1 MGKSKNWTT
10 ITESSFPWERDALE
24 FVRQRFP
31 DREPYLAWSNFD
43 FIADDGSI
51 NEVDLLVLTPVG
63 FFLVEIKSQPGI
75 LRGDAGTWTWEH
87 EHRLKTGDNPVIA
100 TNRKAKKLRSLLE
113 KQKAVKKL
121 RSRLPFLEPLVFCS
135 AEQLQCNLDGT
146 AKYKVCLRDR
156 DETDD
161 RSARPG
167 IMAALQRRDCPGL
180 DPNPKGRVDR
190 PVAKAISQ
198 AMDQAG
204 IRPSQKA
211 RRVNDFVLN
220 NLLMEGPRFQ
230 DWRATH
236 VKLDDVKRRIR
247 IYLVREEASAQDRQ
261 TIERAALR
269 EFQLLEM
276 LQHPGVL
283 RTHGCPEHELGPALI
298 FEHFPRS
305 IRLDHYLAQCGERL
319 TPEVRI
325 ELLRQITEVVRFAH
339 DKRVVHRGLSPQS
352 ILVVDPAADHP
363 QIKVFNWQVGY
374 RTASSTTGVSGGQV
388 TGTVHVEQLVDDA
401 ARYIWLPRLSAIM
414 KEPANTST
422 SSRSE
427 PSPTTYSPARHRL
440 RMPWN

>member
-1 MGKSKNWTT
+1 MT
-10 ITESSFPWERDALE
+10 AL
-24 FVRQRFP
+24 
-31 DREPYLAWSNFD
+31 
-43 FIADDGSI
+43 G
-51 NEVDLLVLTPVG
+51 
-63 FFLVEIKSQPGI
+63 
-75 LRGDAGTWTWEH
+75 
-87 EHRLKTGDNPVIA
+87 
-100 TNRKAKKLRSLLE
+100 
-113 KQKAVKKL
+113 
-121 RSRLPFLEPLVFCS
+121 
-135 AEQLQCNLDGT
+135 
-146 AKYKVCLRDR
+146 
-156 DETDD
+156 
-161 RSARPG
+161 
-167 IMAALQRRDCPGL
+167 RRDCPGL

-211 RRVNDFVLN
+211 RKVNDFVLN

-247 IYLVREEASAQDRQ
+247 IYLVRTEASAEDRQ

-283 RTHGCPEHELGPALI
+283 RTHGCTEHELGPALI
-298 FEHFPRS
+298 FEHFPKS

-352 ILVVDPAADHP
+352 ILVVDPSADHP
-363 QIKVFNWQVGY
+363 
-374 RTASSTTGVSGGQV
+374 
-388 TGTVHVEQLVDDA
+388 
-401 ARYIWLPRLSAIM
+401 
-414 KEPANTST
+414 
-422 SSRSE
+422 
-427 PSPTTYSPARHRL
+427 
-440 RMPWN
+440 